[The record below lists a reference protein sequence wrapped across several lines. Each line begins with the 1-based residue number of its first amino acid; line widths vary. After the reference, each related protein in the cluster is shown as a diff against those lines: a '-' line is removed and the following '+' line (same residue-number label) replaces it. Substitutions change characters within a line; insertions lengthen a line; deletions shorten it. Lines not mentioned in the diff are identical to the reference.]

1 MELSWKVCNVF
12 DASQLSSKGGRHDE
26 LDFEFL
32 GNRKGKPYRL
42 QTNVFVDGQGNRE
55 QRIRL
60 WFDPTAHFHTYRIL
74 WNQHQ
79 IV

>member
-1 MELSWKVCNVF
+1 MQLT
-12 DASQLSSKGGRHDE
+12 SQGRSHDE

-55 QRIRL
+55 QRIPPL
-60 WFDPTAHFHTYRIL
+60 
-74 WNQHQ
+74 
-79 IV
+79 V